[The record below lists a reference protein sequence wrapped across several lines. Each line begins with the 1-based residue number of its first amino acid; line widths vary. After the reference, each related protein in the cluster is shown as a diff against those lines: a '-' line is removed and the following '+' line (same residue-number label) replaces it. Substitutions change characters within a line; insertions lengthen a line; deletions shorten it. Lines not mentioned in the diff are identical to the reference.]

1 MAADRT
7 VPTAPLVLGGAGLIP
22 FVALTLAV
30 VLGWAPPPAWRPDAF
45 GTALATYGAII
56 ASFLGGIRWGLALR
70 EPDKAATPDYVLS
83 VVPSLLAWFAL
94 MLPRPLD
101 LAGIG
106 LVVLAWGFV
115 DADLVRRGLAPAWF
129 GPLRLLLSAA
139 AGAALLLAAAV
150 VA

>member
-1 MAADRT
+1 MRTDRT
-7 VPTAPLVLGGAGLIP
+7 VPTAPLVLGAAGLIP
-22 FVALTLAV
+22 FVALTLV
-30 VLGWAPPPAWRPDAF
+30 IVLGWGPPASWRPDAF

-56 ASFLGGIRWGLALR
+56 ASFLGGIRWGLALH
-70 EPDKAATPDYVLS
+70 EPERGTRDYVS
-83 VVPSLLAWFAL
+83 SIVPSLLAWTAL

-129 GPLRLLLSAA
+129 GRLRLLLSAT
-139 AGAALLLAAAV
+139 AGAALLIAAV
-150 VA
+150 AA